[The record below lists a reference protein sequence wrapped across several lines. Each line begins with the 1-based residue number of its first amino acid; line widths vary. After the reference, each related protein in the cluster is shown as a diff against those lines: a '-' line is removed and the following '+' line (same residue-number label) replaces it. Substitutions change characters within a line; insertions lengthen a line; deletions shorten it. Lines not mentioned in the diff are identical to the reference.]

1 MSLLA
6 RAYIALIIA
15 LGAACIARGVWF
27 WVPHDLLRF
36 GCYLVLAIP
45 AACLK
50 VSLPGITGTMSV
62 LFVLL
67 LAGIANLGLSETLI
81 IGSTCVLVQSFWHA
95 KVRPRAVQLAF
106 SIANIAIAIT
116 AAHLAYHA
124 PFIPGEELQAPVRIA
139 LAAVVYFLANT
150 FPVAVVIALTEG
162 KSVREVWG
170 GCYC

>member
-1 MSLLA
+1 MSLSA

-15 LGAACIARGVWF
+15 AGSSLHCPRSLGSGFLTIFCDSAAIST
-27 WVPHDLLRF
+27 
-36 GCYLVLAIP
+36 LAIP

-67 LAGIANLGLSETLI
+67 LAGIANLGLPETLI
-81 IGSTCVLVQSFWHA
+81 IGSTCALVQSFWHA

-116 AAHLAYHA
+116 R
-124 PFIPGEELQAPVRIA
+124 RISRIMR
-139 LAAVVYFLANT
+139 LLFLAKSCKLRS
-150 FPVAVVIALTEG
+150 ALLWRRLCT
-162 KSVREVWG
+162 SS
-170 GCYC
+170 